1 MGGYRQLRAVAKLP
15 VCEHAMRRQ
24 YLRAEAAGTEQRRHD
39 MRVALGEQQ
48 ALPRQ
53 PISTFAAVEVAP
65 TRHRQMEADWI
76 VRIGHECTRLRM
88 GERGKVR
95 VLLTP
100 ARRQFRREPGLVLG
114 E

>member
-48 ALPRQ
+48 AIPRQ
-53 PISTFAAVEVAP
+53 PISMFAAVAVAP
-65 TRHRQMEADWI
+65 IRHRMMEADWI
-76 VRIGHECTRLRM
+76 VRIGNARSEGRRVGQECVSTCRSRW
-88 GERGKVR
+88 
-95 VLLTP
+95 
-100 ARRQFRREPGLVLG
+100 EPY
-114 E
+114 